1 MRKKKDQNT
10 SEMGKENCLGSSTL
24 FELSNENPPTTGIT
38 SQNPSSENNS
48 FILVYVEEDD
58 SFFNLD
64 IDEITESTA
73 SRSLKIL
80 AAIFYIQI

>member
-1 MRKKKDQNT
+1 
-10 SEMGKENCLGSSTL
+10 MGKENCLGSSAL

-38 SQNPSSENNS
+38 SQNPSSENSS

-64 IDEITESTA
+64 IDEIAESTA
-73 SRSLKIL
+73 SRSSKIL
-80 AAIFYIQI
+80 AAIFLFRYRN

>member
-1 MRKKKDQNT
+1 MRKEYIQNT
-10 SEMGKENCLGSSTL
+10 SEMGKENCLGSSAL

-38 SQNPSSENNS
+38 SQNPSSENSS

-64 IDEITESTA
+64 IDEIAESTA
-73 SRSLKIL
+73 SIL
-80 AAIFYIQI
+80 